1 MNLEKQS
8 LQIGFFFFFYFTIL
22 RRGMIWE
29 NGIKTNRTLNI
40 CLVAQ
45 SCPILCDTMDCSPT
59 SSSVRGIS
67 EAKNT
72 GAGCHFL
79 PHGIFPTQGSNR
91 CLLYHLHCWHL
102 LLPSEPPGKPKVL
115 AMKNIQT
122 GKKPTE
128 SSNFAPDFTFL
139 AGITLF
145 TVATSIQVWKQ
156 TILLFPLT
164 IAKKFLPL
172 PKGI

>member
-1 MNLEKQS
+1 MLLFDDHS
-8 LQIGFFFFFYFTIL
+8 HLP
-22 RRGMIWE
+22 
-29 NGIKTNRTLNI
+29 
-40 CLVAQ
+40 
-45 SCPILCDTMDCSPT
+45 S
-59 SSSVRGIS
+59 
-67 EAKNT
+67 
-72 GAGCHFL
+72 FL
-79 PHGIFPTQGSNR
+79 PSSPLATNLFSIPIILSFQTCYINGNSQYAAF
-91 CLLYHLHCWHL
+91 W
-102 LLPSEPPGKPKVL
+102 PKVL

-156 TILLFPLT
+156 TLLLFPLT